1 MNVATFNCSS
11 FISNNQIR
19 EGVRY
24 LHDLYESYLDCNEKI
39 ICTLYFVLLGS
50 YLMYAR
56 SEVFLIESFVS
67 FVWVGLRNRSVLRA
81 SAVFVVV
88 VLIFCCPILGPGFC
102 SELFGPRPCVVT
114 SASSLGFHRHVCFE
128 RPVDSLASGLIRRKP
143 PFFFAVLRFFAPPV
157 SGFGSR
163 LCCWYSAFSI
173 FSCRSD
179 LRTPCRFQVRAPA
192 QRFPRTEVLPLEFS
206 WSQANARA
214 ARFFARAGQVPGQV
228 SCALFISDPRR
239 SSIELSPFF
248 FCRSFSCVWILLPS
262 APPGFSPSLLGF
274 SVRLPVC
281 AG

>member
-1 MNVATFNCSS
+1 MDVTTFNCSS

-39 ICTLYFVLLGS
+39 IRTLYFVLLGS

-114 SASSLGFHRHVCFE
+114 SASSL
-128 RPVDSLASGLIRRKP
+128 PS
-143 PFFFAVLRFFAPPV
+143 
-157 SGFGSR
+157 
-163 LCCWYSAFSI
+163 
-173 FSCRSD
+173 
-179 LRTPCRFQVRAPA
+179 PC
-192 QRFPRTEVLPLEFS
+192 
-206 WSQANARA
+206 
-214 ARFFARAGQVPGQV
+214 
-228 SCALFISDPRR
+228 LF
-239 SSIELSPFF
+239 
-248 FCRSFSCVWILLPS
+248 
-262 APPGFSPSLLGF
+262 
-274 SVRLPVC
+274 
-281 AG
+281 